1 MNSHN
6 LSARPA
12 NPIPASAG
20 IGLRTRHYRELLD
33 TLPPIGWFEVHSENY
48 FGDGG
53 QALYFLER
61 FRSHYPLSLHGVGLS
76 LGSTDPLNLS
86 HLKKLKGLADRFE
99 PGLISD
105 HLCWSS
111 VGGQFL
117 NDLLPLPYTE
127 EALNH
132 VVTRV
137 SEAQD
142 YLRRQILVENVSSY
156 LQYKHSTIAEWEF
169 LAEVA
174 RRAGCGILLDVN
186 NIYVSAQNHEFDPNL
201 FIDAIPADSVLEIHL
216 AGFDSNGDCL
226 IDTHAKP
233 VFDAVWSLYTHTIER
248 LGAKPT
254 LIEWD
259 TDIPVL
265 DVLLS
270 EAWKARTI
278 LQKHDATVSA

>member
-1 MNSHN
+1 M
-6 LSARPA
+6 
-12 NPIPASAG
+12 
-20 IGLRTRHYRELLD
+20 
-33 TLPPIGWFEVHSENY
+33 
-48 FGDGG
+48 
-53 QALYFLER
+53 
-61 FRSHYPLSLHGVGLS
+61 
-76 LGSTDPLNLS
+76 
-86 HLKKLKGLADRFE
+86 
-99 PGLISD
+99 
-105 HLCWSS
+105 
-111 VGGQFL
+111 GGQFL

>member
-1 MNSHN
+1 MDSNK
-6 LSARPA
+6 LPAR
-12 NPIPASAG
+12 AG
-20 IGLRTRHYRELLD
+20 IGLRGSHIDELLATKPALD
-33 TLPPIGWFEVHSENY
+33 WLEVHSENY

-53 QALYFLER
+53 QPLYFLER

-76 LGSTDPLNLS
+76 LGSTDPLNS
-86 HLKKLKGLADRFE
+86 THLRKLKSLVDRFE
-99 PGLISD
+99 PGLVSE

-132 VVTRV
+132 VVTRIG
-137 SEAQD
+137 EAQD

-169 LAEVA
+169 LAEVS

-186 NIYVSAQNHEFDPNL
+186 NIYVSAENHQFDPL
-201 FIDAIPADSVLEIHL
+201 TYLDAIPAHAVQEIHL

-226 IDTHAKP
+226 IDTHGKP
-233 VFDAVWSLYTHTIER
+233 VFDAVWPLYAHSIER
-248 LGAKPT
+248 LGPKPT

-259 TDIPVL
+259 TNIPPL
-265 DVLLS
+265 DVLLG
-270 EAWKARTI
+270 EAWKAREILERQNATI
-278 LQKHDATVSA
+278 GA